1 MASRLSENQG
11 KLMELIYK
19 FKVVEI
25 EQVYKLFKD
34 LSPHII
40 TININTLIKEKYI
53 RIYQNRYLT
62 CVISERDKHLL
73 DTDNATCLWAIMAI
87 SCNLG
92 DILDTMDGSAP
103 ASYLFTSNHKQAYSV
118 VQVSELKAI
127 NIRKSQEAYDL
138 KYQKYKEKLKLYERM
153 LFVTDDIGLIQ
164 TINEYGLP
172 FPYSIAYVK
181 REKGKDLP
189 TIKIFHS
196 EPPQTES
203 KQTEQEKHTE
213 QLSKQSSQNKVSE
226 KPVQTKQTKKPEEA
240 EKTESKDNATVGK
253 VKDTVSQATST
264 VAKSKP
270 TVAKVK
276 PTVPKADYTST
287 DKATA
292 VKKTKPTVSRKPV
305 NSMDTVPDTP
315 AGFPD
320 FDTFPDFVYD
330 TIPDLDNL
338 PE

>member
-87 SCNLG
+87 SCNLD

-127 NIRKSQEAYDL
+127 NIRKSQETYDL

-172 FPYSIAYVK
+172 FPYSIAYVR

-196 EPPQTES
+196 EPPLTES

-213 QLSKQSSQNKVSE
+213 QLSKQSSQDKASE
-226 KPVQTKQTKKPEEA
+226 KSVQTKPEEA
-240 EKTESKDNATVGK
+240 KKTESKDNATVGK
-253 VKDTVSQATST
+253 VKPTVSQATST

-270 TVAKVK
+270 TV
-276 PTVPKADYTST
+276 PKADYAST

-292 VKKTKPTVSRKPV
+292 VKKTKPTVS
-305 NSMDTVPDTP
+305 SMGTVPDTP